1 MNNVSVWLM
10 EQLLS
15 EQGKHYATMH
25 DYSAGE
31 SIFAVGD
38 PGDYL
43 AVLVSGCVEIRKGEK
58 IVSIVDPGSMFG
70 EMGIIDHKPRV
81 ASAIAKNQS
90 RVAEIREGQF
100 AGLLRVMPEFGL
112 AVMRS
117 LTDRLRRQL
126 ET

>member
-15 EQGKHYATMH
+15 ENGQHHATMH

-31 SIFAVGD
+31 SVFSVGD

-43 AVLVSGCVEIRKGEK
+43 AVLVSGRVEISKGEK
-58 IVSIVDPGSMFG
+58 TLSVVDPGSMFG
-70 EMGIIDHKPRV
+70 ELGIIDHKPRI
-81 ASAIAKNQS
+81 ASAIAIHQS

-117 LTDRLRRQL
+117 LTDRLRRQV

>member
-15 EQGKHYATMH
+15 EQGQHYATMH

-31 SIFAVGD
+31 SIFCVGD

-43 AVLVSGCVEIRKGEK
+43 AVLVSGCVEISKGTK
-58 IVSIVDPGSMFG
+58 IISVVDPGSMFG

-117 LTDRLRRQL
+117 LTDRLRRQV